1 MNRFHKAMVF
11 GGALVLACAV
21 LGFSNLATAADIFVD
36 NVQGDD
42 RNDGTMPDFGAGQVG
57 PVETIAKALRI
68 AHRGDRVV
76 LANNEGQPYRE
87 SITLQGAD
95 NSGWPDGPFVIEGN
109 GAILDG
115 SDIVPLDGWDHEV
128 NDIFR
133 FTPARKI
140 YHQLFIDDRPIT
152 QAPITN
158 RGELDT
164 MEPLHWALVDG
175 VIYFKAELRRG
186 PGSYRMTYTTKP
198 VGITLY
204 QVRYVTINNL
214 TVQGFQLD
222 GINAHDNADQVVLNN
237 IVARGNGRSGIS
249 IGGASRVS
257 INGALIGNNGKSQL
271 RTEGYSKT
279 DIRRSTILD
288 NTAIDLDRQGGEIMV
303 DGQPF

>member
-11 GGALVLACAV
+11 GGALI
-21 LGFSNLATAADIFVD
+21 LGCVVVGYSQLGVAAEIYVD

-68 AHRGDRVV
+68 ARRGDRIV

-87 SITLQGAD
+87 SITLQGAN
-95 NSGWPDGPFVIEGN
+95 NSGWSDGNFVIDGN
-109 GAILDG
+109 GAILNG

-133 FTPARKI
+133 FTPGRKI

-164 MEPLHWALVDG
+164 MDPLHWALIDG
-175 VIYFKAELRRG
+175 VIYFKAERRRG

-204 QVRYVTINNL
+204 QVHYVTINNL
-214 TVQGFQLD
+214 TIQGFQLD
-222 GINAHDNADQVVLNN
+222 GINAHDNADEVVLNN

-249 IGGASRVS
+249 IGGASRVTV
-257 INGALIGNNGKSQL
+257 NGALIGNNGKSQL

-279 DIRRSTILD
+279 DVRRSTILD
-288 NTAIDLDRQGGEIMV
+288 NTAIDFDRQGGEITV